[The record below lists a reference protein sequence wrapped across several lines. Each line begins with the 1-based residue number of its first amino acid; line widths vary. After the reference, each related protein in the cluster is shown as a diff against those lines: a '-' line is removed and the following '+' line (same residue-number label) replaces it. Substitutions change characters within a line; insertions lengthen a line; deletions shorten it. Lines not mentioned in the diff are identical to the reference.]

1 MIRVTIWN
9 ENVHETDPNEVGE
22 RCRKWYPQGIHTALK
37 NNLAAPDLEIRTAYL
52 AQANQ
57 GLPDEVLNTTDV
69 LLWWGHC
76 AHGEVEDALVSRI
89 QDRVLGGM
97 GLIVL
102 HSGHKSKIFQRM
114 LGTSCR
120 LVWREL
126 ENAERERVWTIDPSH
141 PIAQG
146 VPSSFSIEHT
156 EMYGEPFGIPDDGK
170 IVFMSWYQGGNVFRS
185 GVCFQ
190 RDRGKIFYFAPGHE
204 TFPIYHDTNVVKIL
218 SNAIRWAAPLA
229 PIRDDAQACS
239 NEKDPIEPVA

>member
-9 ENVHETDPNEVGE
+9 EFVHETEQNAVGDE
-22 RCRKWYPQGIHTALK
+22 CRKWYPEGIHNALK
-37 NNLAAPDLEIRTAYL
+37 NNLAAPDLEIRTACL
-52 AQANQ
+52 AQPAQ
-57 GLPDEVLNTTDV
+57 GLPDELLNSTDV

-114 LGTSCR
+114 LGTSCS
-120 LVWREL
+120 LVWREIG
-126 ENAERERVWTIDPSH
+126 ERERVWTVDPSH

-146 VPSSFSIEHT
+146 VPASFPIEHT

-170 IVFMSWYQGGNVFRS
+170 LVFLSWYQGGNVFRS

-204 TFPIYHDTNVVKIL
+204 TLPIYHNTNVIKVL

-229 PIRDDAQACS
+229 PIRDDAQACPH
-239 NEKDPIEPVA
+239 EEQPIEPVA

>member
-9 ENVHETDPNEVGE
+9 ENVHETDQNEVGE
-22 RCRKWYPQGIHTALK
+22 ICRKWYPEGIHTALK
-37 NNLAAPDLEIRTAYL
+37 NNLAAPDLEIRTAFL
-52 AQANQ
+52 AQPAQ
-57 GLPDEVLNTTDV
+57 GLPDELLRSTDV

-114 LGTSCR
+114 LGTSCS
-120 LVWREL
+120 LVWRDI
-126 ENAERERVWTIDPSH
+126 AERERVWTIDPSH

-146 VPSSFSIEHT
+146 VPASFPLEHT

-170 IVFMSWYQGGNVFRS
+170 IVFLSWYQGGNVFRS

-204 TFPIYHDTNVVKIL
+204 TFPIYHNTNVVKIL
-218 SNAIRWAAPLA
+218 ANAIRWAAPIA
-229 PIRDDAQACS
+229 PIQDDAQACPH
-239 NEKDPIEPVA
+239 EEQPIEPVI

>member
-9 ENVHETDPNEVGE
+9 ENVHETDQNEVGE
-22 RCRKWYPQGIHTALK
+22 ECRKWYPEGIHTALK
-37 NNLAAPDLEIRTAYL
+37 NNLAADDLEIRTAFL
-52 AQANQ
+52 AQPAQ
-57 GLPDEVLNTTDV
+57 GLPDDLLNSTDV

-114 LGTSCR
+114 LGTSCS
-120 LVWREL
+120 LVWRDI
-126 ENAERERVWTIDPSH
+126 AERERVWTVDPSH

-146 VPSSFSIEHT
+146 VPSSFPIEHT

-170 IVFMSWYQGGNVFRS
+170 IVFLSWYQGGNV
-185 GVCFQ
+185 
-190 RDRGKIFYFAPGHE
+190 YFAPGHE
-204 TFPIYHDTNVVKIL
+204 TFPIYHNTNVVRIL
-218 SNAIRWAAPLA
+218 ANAIRWAAPIA
-229 PIRDDAQACS
+229 AVRDDAQDCP
-239 NEKDPIEPVA
+239 NEEQPIEPVI